1 MNTFCQREREQKEN
15 LCLCVLE
22 TLSLPSPKLVSD
34 TNQYKSRATWKSGT
48 ILLQKQRKKGDTSQE
63 CEHGLVLRCG
73 QGDVYTRPLDR
84 VFLMS
89 AMLSCLTRVHTV
101 TPVQLHQNL
110 CSSRLVTVQQQK
122 LQNCTSRGNI
132 QQTDE
137 PSWFGLTVVWL
148 TVNPHRFAPTHSVH
162 TEQQSRS
169 TCLVWPCKSLPTDYT
184 KTRKK

>member
-1 MNTFCQREREQKEN
+1 M
-15 LCLCVLE
+15 
-22 TLSLPSPKLVSD
+22 
-34 TNQYKSRATWKSGT
+34 
-48 ILLQKQRKKGDTSQE
+48 LQKQRKKGDTSQE